1 MKISEKITSK
11 YNKNILKQLVE
22 LRDLIKYQNTFEK
35 NAKIKLVNSFRL
47 RSYNYAIKIIENLN
61 YKIKSEEDLIHT
73 GIGKGLQETIMWVLE
88 NPSKELPKLI
98 ELKKLLRKQLKN
110 KPTIDQLTSIV
121 GIGDKLAI
129 KLINDFKI
137 KSITD
142 LKKKIQLGE
151 FKANDKI
158 LLGIKYYG
166 KYEMNIPRNEVTEIY
181 KKIID
186 TMNAYDPNIIIYIC
200 GSYRRKKEFCNDI
213 DVIITHKNYE
223 KQDKIIKTSILKAV
237 ISLLKK
243 NNLIID
249 DITDKNYITK
259 YMGFCKYGSNPPR
272 RIDIRLFAKET
283 LPTALTYYTGS
294 YEFNRKMRQIAKRRG
309 YKLNEY
315 GLFKI
320 EDNTRIIVKSER
332 DLFKKVGLKWIDP
345 ENR

>member
-1 MKISEKITSK
+1 MAS
-11 YNKNILKQLVE
+11 
-22 LRDLIKYQNTFEK
+22 
-35 NAKIKLVNSFRL
+35 
-47 RSYNYAIKIIENLN
+47 
-61 YKIKSEEDLIHT
+61 
-73 GIGKGLQETIMWVLE
+73 
-88 NPSKELPKLI
+88 
-98 ELKKLLRKQLKN
+98 
-110 KPTIDQLTSIV
+110 
-121 GIGDKLAI
+121 
-129 KLINDFKI
+129 
-137 KSITD
+137 
-142 LKKKIQLGE
+142 
-151 FKANDKI
+151 
-158 LLGIKYYG
+158 YYG
-166 KYEMNIPRNEVTEIY
+166 I
-181 KKIID
+181 
-186 TMNAYDPNIIIYIC
+186 
-200 GSYRRKKEFCNDI
+200 
-213 DVIITHKNYE
+213 IITHKNYE

-259 YMGFCKYGSNPPR
+259 YMGFCKYDSNPPR